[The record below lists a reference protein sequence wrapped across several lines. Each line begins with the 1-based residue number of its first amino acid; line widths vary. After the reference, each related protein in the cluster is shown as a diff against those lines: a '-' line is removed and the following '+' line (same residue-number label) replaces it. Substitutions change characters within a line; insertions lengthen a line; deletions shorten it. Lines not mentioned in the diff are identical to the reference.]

1 METTYTLKR
10 FDQLE
15 PGGLKDKRVTLAWL
29 PSSPVNIVAA
39 Q

>member
-15 PGGLKDKRVTLAWL
+15 QGLKDKRVTLAWL

-39 Q
+39 R